1 MSAPV
6 YAAVSKRTQIPAKP
20 PVAAPVAS
28 GLAVSFAIA
37 MIALGLVAGR
47 DVLVWT
53 GAIRG
58 SGWISGAVKAVD
70 GLAAQWWMLPGGI
83 AVAVVGLLI
92 VIAAVKPRRRTHRP
106 LTAPDTWIRPRDII
120 RLTASACQAITGVA
134 NANASGSARRIA
146 VSITPLAGYDVR
158 ALNDAAHTVVAG
170 ILAELARP
178 PRLKI
183 HVKEQEAR

>member
-1 MSAPV
+1 
-6 YAAVSKRTQIPAKP
+6 
-20 PVAAPVAS
+20 
-28 GLAVSFAIA
+28 
-37 MIALGLVAGR
+37 
-47 DVLVWT
+47 
-53 GAIRG
+53 
-58 SGWISGAVKAVD
+58 
-70 GLAAQWWMLPGGI
+70 MLPGGI

-92 VIAAVKPRRRTHRP
+92 VVAAVKPRRRTHRP

-120 RLTASACQAITGVA
+120 RLTGSACQAITGVA
-134 NANASGSARRIA
+134 NANANGSARRIA

-183 HVKEQEAR
+183 HVKEHESR